1 MDTFAVVAGLGLIF
15 WIFTVL
21 AIVNVIV
28 KDFGAHT
35 GPEYMGF
42 SCTCLHSIG
51 WIIYF
56 IFGAKKGVRKNS
68 RVEKEIVEK
77 ELN

>member
-21 AIVNVIV
+21 ALVNVIV
-28 KDFGAHT
+28 KDFGTIQAKAIW
-35 GPEYMGF
+35 GLVALIPF
-42 SCTCLHSIG
+42 IG

-68 RVEKEIVEK
+68 SVEKEIVEK